1 VTSHDLSTRTDI
13 HDLVVEFYRAIVN
26 DAELGYIFGEVAEVD
41 WTLHIPKLIDYWC
54 RVLLHQPGYD
64 GYILAAH
71 QHVHDIEPIPREMFD
86 RWYLMWLDS
95 IDSRWEGPIA
105 DKAKS
110 HAAKT
115 MKMLAHRLRDDEWST
130 PDHLTFADI
139 A

>member
-1 VTSHDLSTRTDI
+1 MTKPDLSTRTEI

-54 RVLLHQPGYD
+54 RVLLKQPGYD

-71 QHVHDIEPIPREMFD
+71 QHVHGIEPIPREMFD
-86 RWYLMWLDS
+86 RWYLMWVDS
-95 IDSRWEGPIA
+95 IDGTWEGPIA
-105 DKAKS
+105 EQAKA
-110 HAAKT
+110 HGAKT
-115 MKMLAHRLRDDEWST
+115 MKMLAHRLRDEEWST
-130 PDHLTFADI
+130 PDHLTFADL